1 MFMSKQEEAIKFD
14 VMIRYTNTN
23 CLTFKFNS
31 VVELNDDADEK
42 LLFVVLF
49 VFAWFLMLYY
59 K

>member
-14 VMIRYTNTN
+14 VMIYKNTN
-23 CLTFKFNS
+23 CLTFQFNS
-31 VVELNDDADEK
+31 VVENDDADEK

>member
-14 VMIRYTNTN
+14 VMIYKNTN
-23 CLTFKFNS
+23 CLTFQFNS